1 MSDISKCK
9 RTNFPIKAEC
19 YRYTVAAVFHQ
30 SYMETPGKFVNKE
43 FRCSFFWLR
52 NTYDRTHDLSQKY
65 IKQFNEKAKD

>member
-1 MSDISKCK
+1 MAYISKCEG
-9 RTNFPIKAEC
+9 TNCPIKAEC
-19 YRYTVAAVFHQ
+19 YRYTVADGFRQ
-30 SYMETPGKFVNKE
+30 FYMETPGKFVNKE